1 MLGWTAPDGIDS
13 ARLGLCNP
21 AREPSDEDYQDWS
34 GHRQA
39 CLSGAWGRRDRN
51 SGVARAASARCG
63 GEVLRQATAEPDRL
77 GGVRRFAPLGAAIA
91 RARARGRAAAAAI
104 HQALH

>member
-13 ARLGLCNP
+13 ARLLLCNP

-51 SGVARAASARCG
+51 GGVARAASARCG
-63 GEVLRQATAEPDRL
+63 GEVLRQAAAQPDRL
-77 GGVRRFAPLGAAIA
+77 WGVPRLPPLGPPISPAPVPAPTPPP
-91 RARARGRAAAAAI
+91 
-104 HQALH
+104 

>member
-13 ARLGLCNP
+13 ARLLLCNP

-51 SGVARAASARCG
+51 GGVARAASARGG
-63 GEVLRQATAEPDRL
+63 GEGLRPTAAAPGRL
-77 GGVRRFAPLGAAIA
+77 GGGGRLPPFGAAISPA
-91 RARARGRAAAAAI
+91 TGRGAAAG
-104 HQALH
+104 